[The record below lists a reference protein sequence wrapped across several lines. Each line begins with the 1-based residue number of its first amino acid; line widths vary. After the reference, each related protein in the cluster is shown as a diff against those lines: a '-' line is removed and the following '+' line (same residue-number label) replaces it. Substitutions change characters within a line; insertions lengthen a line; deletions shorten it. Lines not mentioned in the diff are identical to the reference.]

1 MKGKKTVRAARLRRH
16 ERVRERV
23 VGTPQRPRLC
33 VFRSLKHIYAQ
44 IIDDEAGRT
53 LVAASDLEADFR
65 LPTDGKK
72 AARPKKG
79 VARSESAPDGDGKG
93 KAKKDVAGRV
103 GGLLAQRA
111 LERGIKMVVFDRGGY
126 RFHGRVKA
134 LAEAARETGLEF

>member
-44 IIDDEAGRT
+44 IIDDQAGRT
-53 LVAASDLEADFR
+53 LVAASDLETDFR

-72 AARPKKG
+72 AARSKKDIRPET
-79 VARSESAPDGDGKG
+79 AEG
-93 KAKKDVAGRV
+93 KAKKDVAGLV
-103 GGLLAQRA
+103 GGLLARRA
-111 LERGIKMVVFDRGGY
+111 VERGIKMVVFDRGGY

-134 LAEAARETGLEF
+134 LAEAAREAGLKF